1 MTIATDPYQ
10 LAGLQRQLVNTLEQ
24 LDAAL
29 DRGDRRAFRIWCGKY
44 RHVTARLATVLAQLV
59 RAD

>member
-10 LAGLQRQLVNTLEQ
+10 LINLQKQLGNVLEQ

-29 DRGDRRAFRIWCGKY
+29 DRGDRRAFRI
-44 RHVTARLATVLAQLV
+44 
-59 RAD
+59 